1 MKIVCACVSAAV
13 LMTASPMTF
22 AEDRDDNREWLIKAF
37 DEQAQA
43 ILRTSTTRPAD
54 NAAGGIAWG
63 DSYVMSALAEMLAAT
78 GDGKYADM
86 FVRLADHVLKA
97 RDDQHDRRDDDRETV
112 HPAWGSSK
120 YSGGKWHVWAV
131 HTGMICEPLARF
143 AAIVRQ
149 HARLKEK
156 YTAKADEYLAA
167 VQRAVAVHEPDYRPG
182 PGKEEA
188 HLYGAVNRTHLP
200 LNMQNALARAWI
212 YIDDAT
218 GKPDHRER
226 IERLARFFKN
236 RLRVESDGA
245 LAWEYRPPLD
255 GSGTGFEDV
264 SHAAINA
271 DFLVLCYERG
281 IVFDKADITGLEKTL
296 LTRVI
301 RPDGSVANHV
311 GGGTSVNTHKA
322 QVMRWARLAIHRPA
336 VRDRLI
342 RLRRDG
348 TFSGGGDMLGLA
360 LLTAASR

>member
-97 RDDQHDRRDDDRETV
+97 RDSLHNLRDEYRGTV
-112 HPAWGSSK
+112 NPAWGSIK
-120 YSGGKWHVWAV
+120 YSEGKRYVWAV

-143 AAIVRQ
+143 AAVVRKNPDL
-149 HARLKEK
+149 REK
-156 YTAKADEYLAA
+156 YAARAGEYLAA
-167 VQRAVAVHEPDYRPG
+167 AQQAVAVHEPDYRPG
-182 PGKEEA
+182 PGKGEA

-255 GSGTGFEDV
+255 GSGTKFEDV

-311 GGGTSVNTHKA
+311 GGDTSVNTHKA

-342 RLRRDG
+342 RLRRDD
-348 TFSGGGDMLGLA
+348 TFAGGGDMLGLA